1 MGENSPVVTQASN
14 VYLFK
19 NGYGMVVKKFE
30 LPPNKN
36 DGKRLEIVDPPLGP
50 VHGTFW
56 IQTTPNVS
64 VYSIRTKKTHKL
76 EDKKCVNI
84 EELVQANIG
93 ENVELL
99 TSGLESIGTPQWITG
114 TIKSTQKYDENMIQ
128 TTRSGSGRTVA
139 VSPHGH
145 LVFFEGPGDRG
156 LMAVPMSY
164 ILSIR
169 SPNLKT
175 NYQRKIDT
183 NCLSIDYKNDT
194 DTNGHGLMKYLTFGI
209 TWAPSYNINL
219 ITSSDIS
226 VKLLRLSSKC
236 VVLND
241 IENIQIDQLSC
252 IVGHPNMSKFVS
264 VIDPLMGTQTVQQF
278 LDQLSGCETGVVG
291 RGGNYASQIT
301 SNSIMT
307 QQAHYPTRNPQSQRS
322 NGDNQEAMDGAD
334 VVTVDDLHLYEFKNI
349 LLQEKERILLPIFD
363 IEVPYKD
370 VYHCKID
377 QNQQQYRPSSP
388 MNYDEQK
395 QNAEVW
401 HSVEFDNKS
410 DYILTTAPVLI
421 TRDDQQFIGQDTLNY
436 TLKNSS
442 TFVNLTKAL
451 DIRVTFDE
459 KVNRAASGSQISVLK
474 VNYVKEILDGVI
486 TVINYKLEPVTVVI
500 KTQLRGRLSNFSL
513 KPKTDLLKVV

>member
-1 MGENSPVVTQASN
+1 MGENSPVVAQASN

-19 NGYGMVVKKFE
+19 NGYGMIVKTFE

-36 DGKRLEIVDPPLGP
+36 DGKCLEIVDPPLAP

-64 VYSIRTKKTHKL
+64 VYSISTKKTQKS

-84 EELVQANIG
+84 EELVEANIG

-99 TSGLESIGTPQWITG
+99 TTGLESIGTPQWITG
-114 TIKSTQKYDENMIQ
+114 TIKSTQKYDENMTK
-128 TTRSGSGRTVA
+128 TTSSVFGRTAA

-219 ITSSDIS
+219 ITSSDNS

-278 LDQLSGCETGVVG
+278 LDQLSGCETSVVS
-291 RGGNYASQIT
+291 RAVNYASQIT

-307 QQAHYPTRNPQSQRS
+307 QQAYFPPRIPKPQRS
-322 NGDNQEAMDGAD
+322 ISDNEDATDGAD
-334 VVTVDDLHLYEFKNI
+334 VVAVDDLHLYEFKNI

-377 QNQQQYRPSSP
+377 PNQQQYRSSP
-388 MNYDEQK
+388 SMNYDEQK

-410 DYILTTAPVLI
+410 NYILTTAPVLI
-421 TRDDQQFIGQDTLNY
+421 TRDDQQFIGQDTLTY

-459 KVNRAASGSQISVLK
+459 KVNGAASGSGS
-474 VNYVKEILDGVI
+474 
-486 TVINYKLEPVTVVI
+486 
-500 KTQLRGRLSNFSL
+500 RLSML
-513 KPKTDLLKVV
+513 K